1 MSSFKLFN
9 IKEKIMKT
17 LQKSGAFAAFYLAA
31 AYIIG
36 IALFLVV
43 LDYPST
49 TDPAQKVALL
59 VEQQAVIFWTNLLMY
74 VFFGLVLVVLALA
87 LYDRLKESAPA
98 LAQVATVLAII
109 WAGSLVASGMV
120 ANAGIA
126 PALAL
131 YAQDPAQAALTWQG
145 FEIVASGL
153 GNGNGEI
160 FGGVWTLLISLAAL
174 RGGGLPKALNFL
186 GLLVGSLGIVSIL
199 PGLTDL
205 VGVFGLSQIIWFIW
219 VGIILLRRQPVQAA

>member
-1 MSSFKLFN
+1 
-9 IKEKIMKT
+9 MKT

-31 AYIIG
+31 AYLIG

-43 LDYPST
+43 LDYPSI

-87 LYDRLKESAPA
+87 LYERLKTGAPA
-98 LAQVATVLAII
+98 LAQVATVMAII

-126 PALAL
+126 PVLAL
-131 YAQDPAQAALTWQG
+131 YATDPAQAALTWQG
-145 FEIVASGL
+145 FETVASGL

-160 FGGVWTLLISLAAL
+160 LGGVWTLLISLAAL

-186 GLLVGSLGIVSIL
+186 GLLVGALGIVSIL
-199 PGLTDL
+199 PGLNDL
-205 VGVFGLSQIIWFIW
+205 TGLFGLSQIVWFIGL
-219 VGIILLRRQPVQAA
+219 GIILLRRQPVQAA